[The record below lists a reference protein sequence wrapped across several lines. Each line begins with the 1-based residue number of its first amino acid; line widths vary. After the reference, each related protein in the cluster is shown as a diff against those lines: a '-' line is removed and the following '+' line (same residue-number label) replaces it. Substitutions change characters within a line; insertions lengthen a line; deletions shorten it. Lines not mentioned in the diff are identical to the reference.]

1 MMHSFY
7 TYGRSPHKCH
17 VVSPE
22 HDWRP
27 AIVTSAAR
35 HPIREP
41 P

>member
-1 MMHSFY
+1 MMRTFY
-7 TYGRSPHKCH
+7 TCGGVPHKCD

-35 HPIREP
+35 HPIRGHP
-41 P
+41 